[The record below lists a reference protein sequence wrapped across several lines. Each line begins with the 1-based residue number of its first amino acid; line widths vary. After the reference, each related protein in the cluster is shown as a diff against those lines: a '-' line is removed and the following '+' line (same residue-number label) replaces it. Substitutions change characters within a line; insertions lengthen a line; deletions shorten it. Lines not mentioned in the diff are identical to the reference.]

1 MVLCHSPDKLNDSTP
16 NNKERIISSSFLMAM
31 IALSAITMLGY
42 STQKTNAQTSDSC
55 AGLTVNASGVIAS
68 GSERSHPPTN
78 AVDNKLNTRW
88 SNIGLPSWIEFDL
101 DSSQT
106 ICYVDIAWYRGNLRV
121 NTFTISVSDDKIN
134 YEDILTTQNTG
145 TTKSFERYNIPD
157 TPASYLRIT
166 VTGNSEN
173 NNYASISEMDVYGS
187 ANPTPREIC
196 DNGIDDDDD
205 GLIDIAD
212 SDCQQSGGGGDVDPF
227 GIKKIYP
234 TKSGGDAE
242 VWYMDMNNPTTDS
255 RTKPPAMTKNSDG
268 SWRVTSTQVRY
279 GIYTSSGYHP
289 ELVTTYDQK
298 QLAAKGYM
306 QSTNDWKNVEMTGYV
321 KVNSFKGD
329 DNFAWYNRGGR
340 HTDTEPCEGTGY
352 KGGLYYSGKTRF
364 AKEQWHVSYVFSPT
378 IPATSSIED
387 RWVGFKYVV
396 YNVQEDGRTVVKM
409 ENWIDNNNDG
419 NWVKIYDYK
428 DSGGWGTEATR
439 CGGDP
444 DQIITWGGPIATF
457 RWDSATS
464 VDIKN
469 LSVREIEPIIGP

>member
-1 MVLCHSPDKLNDSTP
+1 
-16 NNKERIISSSFLMAM
+16 
-31 IALSAITMLGY
+31 
-42 STQKTNAQTSDSC
+42 
-55 AGLTVNASGVIAS
+55 
-68 GSERSHPPTN
+68 
-78 AVDNKLNTRW
+78 
-88 SNIGLPSWIEFDL
+88 
-101 DSSQT
+101 
-106 ICYVDIAWYRGNLRV
+106 
-121 NTFTISVSDDKIN
+121 
-134 YEDILTTQNTG
+134 
-145 TTKSFERYNIPD
+145 
-157 TPASYLRIT
+157 
-166 VTGNSEN
+166 
-173 NNYASISEMDVYGS
+173 
-187 ANPTPREIC
+187 
-196 DNGIDDDDD
+196 
-205 GLIDIAD
+205 
-212 SDCQQSGGGGDVDPF
+212 
-227 GIKKIYP
+227 
-234 TKSGGDAE
+234 
-242 VWYMDMNNPTTDS
+242 
-255 RTKPPAMTKNSDG
+255 
-268 SWRVTSTQVRY
+268 
-279 GIYTSSGYHP
+279 
-289 ELVTTYDQK
+289 
-298 QLAAKGYM
+298 M